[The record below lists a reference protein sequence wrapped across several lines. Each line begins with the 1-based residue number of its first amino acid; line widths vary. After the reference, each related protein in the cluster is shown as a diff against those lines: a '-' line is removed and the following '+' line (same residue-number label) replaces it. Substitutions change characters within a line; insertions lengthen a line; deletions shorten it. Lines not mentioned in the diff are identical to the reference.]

1 MAPDPRL
8 ICPAGALLDG
18 GDGVRFGVPGP
29 AGEQAA
35 FVVRYQ
41 GRVHA
46 YLNRCAH
53 RPVELD
59 WLPGQFFDADQ
70 RYLICATHG
79 ALFEPADGYCVAGPC
94 HGGGLVPLTVF
105 EQDGQVFWQPA

>member
-8 ICPAGALLDG
+8 ICASSALEDG
-18 GDGVRFGVPGP
+18 GEGVRFSLPGP
-29 AGEQAA
+29 EGELQA
-35 FVVRYQ
+35 FVVRHK
-41 GRVHA
+41 GVAHA

-59 WLPGQFFDADQ
+59 WLPGRFFDADQ

-79 ALFEPADGYCVAGPC
+79 ALFEPADGLCVAGPC
-94 HGGGLVPLTVF
+94 HGGRLVPVSVF
-105 EQDGQVFWQPA
+105 EQDGQVFWHAP